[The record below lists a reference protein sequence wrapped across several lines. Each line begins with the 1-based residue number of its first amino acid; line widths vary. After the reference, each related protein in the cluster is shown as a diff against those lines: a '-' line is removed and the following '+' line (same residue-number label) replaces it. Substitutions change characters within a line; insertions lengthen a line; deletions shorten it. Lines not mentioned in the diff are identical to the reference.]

1 MEILLLIVFS
11 AGILAMVIMI
21 ARLIGLLQKN
31 RDILKFKE
39 RMAYLEFAVR
49 YSAVNKR
56 SALFIME
63 KFNEID
69 PRIDIDRVKK
79 LRDEFE
85 KRFANLLNNDN
96 SENV

>member
-1 MEILLLIVFS
+1 MKTLLLIVFS
-11 AGILAMVIMI
+11 VGILVMVIMI
-21 ARLIGLLQKN
+21 TRLIGLLQKN

-39 RMAYLEFAVR
+39 RMAYLEFVVR

-69 PRIDIDRVKK
+69 PQIDIDRVKK

-85 KRFANLLNNDN
+85 KRFTNLLDGN

>member
-1 MEILLLIVFS
+1 MKILLLIIFTV
-11 AGILAMVIMI
+11 GILLIIIMI
-21 ARLIGLLQKN
+21 TWLIGLLQKN

-49 YSAVNKR
+49 CSAVNKS

-69 PRIDIDRVKK
+69 PRIDISRVKK

-85 KRFANLLNNDN
+85 KRFANLLNGD
-96 SENV
+96 SENEK